1 MNPGSWHYHKKG
13 IIMTIKFDFEN
24 NNIIQGSPQKIS
36 NQLKTQAQNVYNT
49 MVAVFLRSSKM
60 FWENPNAT
68 PQQIAEALGTDAKQ
82 LFEVHYKLGQF
93 ISSINPSDIEEISS
107 IVGNFTVNE
116 DGTVTVLPKS

>member
-1 MNPGSWHYHKKG
+1 
-13 IIMTIKFDFEN
+13 MTIKFDFEN

-49 MVAVFLRSSKM
+49 MVAVFIRSSKM

-93 ISSINPSDIEEISS
+93 ISSINPSDIEEVSS
-107 IVGNFTVNE
+107 IIGNFTMNE
-116 DGTVTVLPKS
+116 DGTITILPKS